1 MIIRIV
7 NILIIIIMCNTSIII
22 NRIMFTILIAILL
35 IRIMGVCVM
44 ITRRFI
50 ALYLTHDIRIMGVCI
65 MITRGFIAH
74 R

>member
-1 MIIRIV
+1 MITRIV
-7 NILIIIIMCNTSIII
+7 IILIIIIIGNTSIII
-22 NRIMFTILIAILL
+22 NSIMFTILIAILL
-35 IRIMGVCVM
+35 FRIMGVCVM

-50 ALYLTHDIRIMGVCI
+50 ALYPTHDNRIMGVCI